1 MCIKVHIYICVC
13 MCVYNILLICIN
25 KSPKFNAI
33 RRTAAKEVSCSAQCN
48 IFLLFKC
55 SCATWLQEVLWKQHL
70 LLCDCTCNNSALYV
84 CTEQNGHAMEGR
96 KNALRATKRVLFLFI
111 TENAKN
117 ASSVQKIT
125 LWQSYYKN
133 IIGLLCQL
141 AMLCLPQ

>member
-1 MCIKVHIYICVC
+1 MQYREQQPKKLAAQLNATFFSFSSAHVQHDCK
-13 MCVYNILLICIN
+13 
-25 KSPKFNAI
+25 KSCGNDTFYSATAPAI
-33 RRTAAKEVSCSAQCN
+33 IQ
-48 IFLLFKC
+48 
-55 SCATWLQEVLWKQHL
+55 
-70 LLCDCTCNNSALYV
+70 LCYV
-84 CTEQNGHAMEGR
+84 CTEQNSHAMEGR